1 MFRSA
6 RRRLDRR
13 QERIQLLQEIFANE
27 IAKVDERFFIRLLE
41 SGLWRDDAED
51 RYVFFNDKEYTDVQ
65 YMREY
70 PTIHH

>member
-41 SGLWRDDAED
+41 SGLWRADAED

-65 YMREY
+65 YMRIIRLF
-70 PTIHH
+70 TI